1 MKYEIINKRFTD
13 TVTEWMA
20 KGYHINTA
28 SMGGSQGEVAHLDL
42 TDGKEIIRIVLDNFH
57 EWGED
62 WTYDGLELIV
72 GRCTDD
78 VKPDSGRTWGTL
90 WNNHLELISSER
102 YYQIGREARNG
113 EKWYG
118 TKEETEAWAQ
128 LHRQRYKARAARQ
141 PERTMMPDEARAAVL
156 PFIKRQSKC
165 KSMTLSRIATVE
177 KVSTTSFDGTP
188 RRYYEI
194 TTIKGRVFKIG

>member
-1 MKYEIINKRFTD
+1 MKYESINKRFTE
-13 TVTEWMA
+13 TVAEWMA

-57 EWGED
+57 EWDEFAN
-62 WTYDGLELIV
+62 YDGLELIV

-90 WNNHLELISSER
+90 WNNHLEIITFER
-102 YYQIGREARNG
+102 FYQIGREKRNG
-113 EKWYG
+113 DKWYG
-118 TKEETEAWAQ
+118 TKDEADAWAH
-128 LHRQRYKARAARQ
+128 LHHQRYQMRKDRQ
-141 PERTMMPDEARAAVL
+141 SERKMMPDAARAAVL
-156 PFIKRQSKC
+156 PFIKRQPKC
-165 KSMTLSRIATVE
+165 KSMTVSRIATVE
-177 KVSTTSFDGTP
+177 KVSTTSFDGTQ